1 MKPTRINLR
10 VTDTYCGTRLMRLFF
25 SLPAGF
31 VYILLFSSLV
41 HLSLLRGDH
50 LILVVGTGMLAFT
63 LFVLFHF
70 IRSVL
75 LSDAPYDKESGNL
88 ADALSAEMVDSL
100 IRAGANGS
108 LPLLKAALSTS
119 RGEFILSEM
128 GIEKHAF
135 LERFEVVLND
145 RIREEDFLVRAG
157 KMAEK
162 IGEKRVGANIVL
174 YLFFHLDAE
183 LQVFLNELDLSPQ
196 DLLNI
201 MQWEK
206 FHYDWLCN
214 ERAWSP
220 RKLVQSIGMVGRGWV
235 MGYTEELDAFSTDL
249 SEAVRYESKRRVVVH
264 QQQLKDVLH
273 VLSRSSK
280 QNVLLM
286 GKPGVGKQTLVRNLT
301 SVIHTHE
308 VEHSLPYT
316 RVLLLH
322 TEQLLAGTDRPD
334 TVLLSALAHAQ
345 KAGKFI
351 FVLDNLPLLLK
362 AESKETVAVLMKFL
376 QSPAMSLIAVA
387 DAQDYH
393 VLVKKDPLLDEQF
406 EKVIIDDA
414 SDMETL
420 LTMMTHYFAL
430 EHRENV
436 RMTYRSLKS
445 ILELSKRYVA
455 KEGFPGKAIAV
466 MDDAVLSTHRWGSD
480 TVTEDDVRSVISIK
494 AHVDVTKVSEDER
507 TKLLQLE
514 AELQRHI
521 IGQGEA
527 LLALVNALKRAR
539 MGIHEENR
547 PLGTFLFLGP
557 TGVGKTQTA
566 KVLAKAYFGSEEQLI
581 RLDMN
586 EYSGEE
592 AVRLLLGSP
601 DVNDTLAEGYLARRV
616 QDKPFS
622 LILLDEIE
630 KAHPKVL
637 NVFLQILDEGRLTDS
652 LGVKTD
658 FRNTIIIATSN
669 AGALFVRDFV
679 QKHGATVQHGEF
691 KKVLIDTIL
700 KEKIFTPEFVNRFDE
715 VLLFRPLSFE
725 EAKRVSLM
733 MLDGIIAELAEKKGI
748 RVRLEEDVVAALVEK
763 GYSQEF
769 GAREMRRTIV
779 DTIENYLA
787 DTMLRHD
794 VKRGD
799 EILIHR
805 SDLKI

>member
-1 MKPTRINLR
+1 MKPTHINLR
-10 VTDTYCGTRLMRLFF
+10 ATDTYCGVQLMRLFF
-25 SLPAGF
+25 SLPAGIAY
-31 VYILLFSSLV
+31 VLLFSSIV
-41 HLSLLRGDH
+41 HFSLLRGDRTM
-50 LILVVGTGMLAFT
+50 LVVGAGIMAFT

-70 IRSVL
+70 VQSVL
-75 LSDAPYDKESGNL
+75 LSDAPYDRESPNL
-88 ADALSAEMVDSL
+88 ADTLSAAMVDSL

-119 RGEFILSEM
+119 RGEFILGEM
-128 GIEKHAF
+128 GITKHTF

-145 RIREEDFLVRAG
+145 HVQEADFLVRA
-157 KMAEK
+157 KEMAQK
-162 IGEKRVGANIVL
+162 LGEKRVDANIVL
-174 YLFFHLDAE
+174 YLFFQLNAQ
-183 LQVFLNELDLSPQ
+183 LQTLLNELDLSSQ
-196 DLLNI
+196 DLRNI

-206 FHYDWLCN
+206 FHYDWLRS

-220 RKLVQSIGMVGRGWV
+220 RKLVASVGMIGRGWV
-235 MGYTEELDAFSTDL
+235 MGYTQELDSFSTDL
-249 SEAVRYESKRRVVVH
+249 SEAVRYESRKRVVSH
-264 QQQLKDVLH
+264 RQKLKDVLH
-273 VLSRSSK
+273 ILSRSSR
-280 QNVLLM
+280 QNVLLL
-286 GKPGVGKQTLVRNLT
+286 GKPGVGKQTLVRNLA

-308 VEHSLPYT
+308 VEHALPYT
-316 RVLLLH
+316 RILLLH
-322 TEQLLAGTDRPD
+322 TEQLLSGAQRPD
-334 TVLLSALAHAQ
+334 AVLLSALAAAQ

-362 AESKETVAVLMKFL
+362 SESKETVAVLMKFL

-406 EKVIIDDA
+406 EKVLLDDA
-414 SDMETL
+414 SDEETL
-420 LTMMTHYFAL
+420 LTMMTHYFTL
-430 EHRENV
+430 EDRDNV
-436 RMTYRSLKS
+436 HMTYRSLKG

-455 KEGFPGKAIAV
+455 NEGFPGKAIAV
-466 MDDAVLSTHRWGSD
+466 MDDAVLAAHRRGSD
-480 TVTEDDVRSVISIK
+480 TVTEDDVREVVSLK
-494 AHVDVTKVSEDER
+494 AHMDVTKVSEGER
-507 TKLLQLE
+507 DKLLNLE
-514 AELQRHI
+514 QELQRHI
-521 IGQGEA
+521 IGQRDA
-527 LLALVNALKRAR
+527 LAALVNALKRAR
-539 MGIHEENR
+539 MGVHDEGR

-566 KVLAKAYFGSEEQLI
+566 KVLAKSYFGSEEQLI

-592 AVRLLLGSP
+592 AVKLLVGSP
-601 DVNDTLAEGYLARRV
+601 DVSDALAEGYLARRV
-616 QDKPFS
+616 QEKPFS

-658 FRNTIIIATSN
+658 FRNAIIIATSN

-679 QKHGATVQHGEF
+679 QKHGDAVQNSEF
-691 KKVLIDTIL
+691 KKVLVDTIL

-725 EAKRVSLM
+725 EAKRVSMM
-733 MLDGIIAELAEKKGI
+733 MLDGIIAEMAEKRGV
-748 RVRLEEDVVAALVEK
+748 RVRIEEDVVAALVER
-763 GYSQEF
+763 GFSREF

-787 DTMLRHD
+787 DYMLRQG

-799 EILIHR
+799 EILIRR
-805 SDLKI
+805 SDLQI